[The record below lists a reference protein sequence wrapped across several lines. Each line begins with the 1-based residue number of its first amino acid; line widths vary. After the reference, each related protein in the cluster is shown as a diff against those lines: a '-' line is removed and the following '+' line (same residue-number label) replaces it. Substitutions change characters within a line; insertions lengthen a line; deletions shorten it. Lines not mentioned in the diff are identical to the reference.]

1 MDRLAA
7 FKTIAAQA
15 SCGELSFPA
24 NVEAS
29 VRLQQALMD
38 PDCHADVATRLIQ
51 ADPLLAARTVAIA
64 NSVAYNRSGTEI
76 SGVRSAVQRL
86 GVRTLQSLVAAVI
99 VRQIGSRVT
108 DPVLQEHMRR
118 LWEHTAHTAALAQVI
133 ARRVT
138 HVDPDTALFAGIVHE
153 VGGFYLLSRAEDYPG
168 ILDGEPEE
176 WTDHGEIEIGRGVL
190 AKLMVP
196 ESVMAAV
203 ESMWG
208 GMRALPPENL
218 GDTLLLADDLAPVP
232 SPMHTR
238 PGATSPTAARTIDF
252 AIGDGTF
259 DAILRES
266 ADEVESL
273 YAVLML

>member
-1 MDRLAA
+1 
-7 FKTIAAQA
+7 
-15 SCGELSFPA
+15 
-24 NVEAS
+24 
-29 VRLQQALMD
+29 
-38 PDCHADVATRLIQ
+38 
-51 ADPLLAARTVAIA
+51 
-64 NSVAYNRSGTEI
+64 
-76 SGVRSAVQRL
+76 
-86 GVRTLQSLVAAVI
+86 
-99 VRQIGSRVT
+99 
-108 DPVLQEHMRR
+108 
-118 LWEHTAHTAALAQVI
+118 
-133 ARRVT
+133 
-138 HVDPDTALFAGIVHE
+138 

-176 WTDHGEIEIGRGVL
+176 WTGHGEIEIGRGVL

-196 ESVMAAV
+196 DSVMAAV

-238 PGATSPTAARTIDF
+238 PGATTPTAARTIDF

-259 DAILRES
+259 DTILRES